1 MSLDTLKRISSS
13 LLDALSRAD
22 NKSNLAYW
30 FIGSLNNYHI
40 DPDKWYIDTLMQVMR
55 YAREELDEDF
65 VAIQCDTIK
74 TGKGVRMKYCRHCI

>member
-1 MSLDTLKRISSS
+1 MSLDTLKKISPS
-13 LLDALSRAD
+13 LLEALSRAN

-55 YAREELDEDF
+55 HAREQLDEDF

-74 TGKGVRMKYCRHCI
+74 TGKDIRMKHCRHCI

>member
-1 MSLDTLKRISSS
+1 MSLDTLKKISPS
-13 LLDALSRAD
+13 LLEALSRAS

-55 YAREELDEDF
+55 HAREQLDEDF

-74 TGKGVRMKYCRHCI
+74 TGKDVRMKHCKHCI